1 MISFLNVPG
10 KISDIKLLLQMK
22 ESLLAVPLSF
32 ALQSTEDLKQ
42 VSSRKAARL
51 CQLNEHQC
59 WYKYLCFQSVTWSK
73 ELRFWFMNEFW
84 GFRCGLRFDKGAMNS
99 PGRRSS
105 RQVLLQANTN
115 AVMPA
120 YIKVYQRSESGD
132 TLTYSV
138 CLALGLA
145 LI

>member
-59 WYKYLCFQSVTWSK
+59 
-73 ELRFWFMNEFW
+73 
-84 GFRCGLRFDKGAMNS
+84 
-99 PGRRSS
+99 
-105 RQVLLQANTN
+105 
-115 AVMPA
+115 
-120 YIKVYQRSESGD
+120 
-132 TLTYSV
+132 
-138 CLALGLA
+138 
-145 LI
+145 